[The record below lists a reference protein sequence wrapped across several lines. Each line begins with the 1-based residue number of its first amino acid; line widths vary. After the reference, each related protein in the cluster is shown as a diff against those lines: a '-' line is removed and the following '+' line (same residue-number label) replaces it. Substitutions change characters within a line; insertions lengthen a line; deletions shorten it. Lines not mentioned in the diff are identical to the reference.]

1 MKQTFIANLISNNP
15 QITESI
21 VNRNA
26 EGHFQSMVHSKVTDN
41 VLFYIF

>member
-26 EGHFQSMVHSKVTDN
+26 EGLFQSMVHSKVTDN
-41 VLFYIF
+41 FLFNIF